1 MTVPEIA
8 AHLGVKPKYAQK
20 LVSKCLK
27 RAEKAFHQKGVA
39 R

>member
-27 RAEKAFHQKGVA
+27 RAEKAFHEKGVP

>member
-27 RAEKAFHQKGVA
+27 RAEKFLTEKGTL